1 MAYETNLGAGHQIL
15 LEQRERLVI
24 SGVEEVHRF
33 DEETIVL
40 TTTMGGLEI
49 QGENLHIEKLALEG
63 GELHVDGRVSALLY
77 DTGMEETGGFFR
89 RLLGG

>member
-1 MAYETNLGAGHQIL
+1 MFNRRT
-15 LEQRERLVI
+15 
-24 SGVEEVHRF
+24 
-33 DEETIVL
+33 D
-40 TTTMGGLEI
+40 
-49 QGENLHIEKLALEG
+49 LALEV